1 MRARLRP
8 VWVLAAAVV
17 LVVAGCGNS
26 ADPDNWEEAEQDKRF
41 VDAEFA
47 GEEGVVALPA
57 ESAVEHNFLQ
67 ACMEANTQTLTLVE
81 AKVVCT
87 CSFDGLRRA
96 FVDLQDFKSLD
107 RALRSTPNPSDLD
120 DETEDLWD
128 GTAEDILTACARRVD
143 A

>member
-26 ADPDNWEEAEQDKRF
+26 ADPETWDEAEQDERF
-41 VDAEFA
+41 VDEEF
-47 GEEGVVALPA
+47 GA
-57 ESAVEHNFLQ
+57 ESAVEHNFM
-67 ACMEANTQTLTLVE
+67 ASCMEANTQNLTEAEALVL
-81 AKVVCT
+81 CR

-96 FVDLQDFKSLD
+96 FPDLKDFQSLD

-120 DETEDLWD
+120 GETEDLWD
-128 GTAEDILTACARRVD
+128 DIAEDILRSCARRVD